1 MTSSYGRSMRVT
13 HRTGLW
19 KVEKLPSGGR
29 GARRSAMK
37 VTGIKASFPLSLDWS
52 MCSGGSEPP
61 CHVLPTAT

>member
-13 HRTGLW
+13 RRTGLW

-37 VTGIKASFPLSLDWS
+37 VTEIKGFLSPL
-52 MCSGGSEPP
+52 
-61 CHVLPTAT
+61 T